1 MTMKR
6 ITTDELQ
13 QKLDNSEALDII
25 DVREAA
31 EVRAGKIP
39 GAVNIPLGLLEFRM
53 NELDKGKQYFIVCQS
68 GGRSSQAYRFLE
80 YQGFDAVNVEGGMST
95 WNGRVE

>member
-1 MTMKR
+1 MKR
-6 ITTDELQ
+6 ISTDELQ
-13 QKLDNSEALDII
+13 HKFETGEALDII
-25 DVREAA
+25 DVREAV

-53 NELDKGKQYFIVCQS
+53 NELEKGKQYFMVCQS

-80 YQGFDAVNVEGGMST
+80 YQGYDVVNVDGGMSS
-95 WNGRVE
+95 WNGKVQ